1 MYNSEALQEK
11 WQPVLN
17 HPDLPAITD
26 SYKRAVTAVILENQ
40 EKEMRESRQML
51 NEAEMSTADAVS
63 NWDPVLISLVRR
75 AMPNLMAYDIC
86 GVQPMSG
93 PTGLIFAMKARMGE
107 GAVSVAEALH
117 DEADTGSSNST
128 LGAQAG
134 TEPGALNGGTAS
146 VTTDAAIPDSWG
158 VNTAG
163 TYNVQGADLT
173 ATAEGYD
180 DAGGN
185 AFQDMGFTIE
195 KSTVT
200 ARTRALRAA
209 YTMELAQDLK
219 AIHGLDA
226 ESELS
231 NILSTEIL
239 AEINREV
246 VRTIYITAEAGAQTT
261 ASAGIFNLDTDS
273 NGRWSVE
280 KFKGL
285 MFQIERDCNDIG
297 IRTRRGK
304 GNLVVCSADVA
315 SALSMAG
322 VLDVGGAGG
331 SGNLNVDPSPSGSTF
346 AGTINGRIKVYVD
359 PYNSVVSASA
369 ANNWYVAG
377 YRGSSA
383 YDAGLFYCPYVPLQ
397 MVRAVSETTFQP
409 RIAFKTRYGMA
420 INPFAKV
427 GSTGAIDSSSQPF
440 TADSNCYYRRA
451 RVSNLM

>member
-17 HPDLPAITD
+17 HPDLPEITD

-40 EKEMRESRQML
+40 EKEMREQRSML

-117 DEADTGSSNST
+117 DEADTGASNST
-128 LGAQAG
+128 LGSQAG

-146 VTTDAAIPDSWG
+146 VTTDAAIPDIWG
-158 VNTAG
+158 VDTAG

>member
-1 MYNSEALQEK
+1 MYNSEVLQEK
-11 WQPVLN
+11 WAPVLN
-17 HPDLPAITD
+17 HPDLPVIND

-40 EKEMRESRQML
+40 EKELKESRSFL
-51 NEAEMSTADAVS
+51 SEAEMSTGDAVA

-107 GAVSVAEALH
+107 GAVSVEEALH
-117 DEADTGSSNST
+117 NEADTGSSNST

-146 VTTDAAIPDSWG
+146 VTTDAAIPDIWG
-158 VNTAG
+158 VDTAG

-180 DAGGN
+180 DAGAN

-246 VRTIYITAEAGAQTT
+246 VRTIYITAEKGSQTSS
-261 ASAGIFNLDTDS
+261 AAGIFDLDIDS

-322 VLDVGGAGG
+322 VLDVGGLGG
-331 SGNLNVDPSPSGSTF
+331 SGNLNVDPSPAGSTF

-369 ANNWYVAG
+369 TNNWYVAG

-420 INPFAKV
+420 ANPFAKN
-427 GSTGAIDSSSQPF
+427 GTTGAINALAQPF
-440 TADSNCYYRRA
+440 TADSNNYYRRV